1 MELNGSENCDVMAIQ
16 CGFNQDQWGLN
27 GIFLGIIGYAI
38 SNMTLQFVVIFQTK
52 TKYAQ
57 GV

>member
-1 MELNGSENCDVMAIQ
+1 MAIQ